1 MSRSYRH
8 TPIVKAGKRDSNKF
22 FKEHAHRAFRRRTK
36 EELSYDDIEEFVPPE
51 KMREVSEIWGSKQD
65 HKWKEFGNFWERC
78 NQRLHSYQVISQ
90 RYRSK
95 KYITKYWKRCEH
107 MFKEMFYR

>member
-8 TPIVKAGKRDSNKF
+8 TPIVKSGKHDSNKF

-36 EELSYDDIEEFVPPE
+36 EELAHDDVESLLPPE
-51 KMREVSEIWGSKQD
+51 RMREVSEIWDSKQER
-65 HKWKEFGNFWERC
+65 KWKEFGNFWERC
-78 NQRLHSYQVISQ
+78 NQRLQSYQVTSQ

-95 KYITKYWKRCEH
+95 RNVAKYWKFCER